1 MSTSKETKLPES
13 ILADIKKYNVS
24 PAQVKHITERYENM
38 QIDAG
43 EAIGVVTAQSVGE
56 PGTQMTMRTFHF
68 VGISELNVTLG
79 LPRIIEV
86 LDARKSPKTPMMNIF
101 IKAPHNKTFKSA
113 NKIADK
119 IKQVSLEEVSTDFT
133 LDLVNIQL
141 AANLNVELCK
151 KHGMKP
157 EDVKESVVKQLKG
170 FEVQLKGTTINI
182 IGSKDIKKL
191 YKLKEKLRNMY
202 VSGVPNITHT
212 LSVQRDGEYI
222 IQTYGT
228 NLKKLLLLEE
238 IDTTRTYSNDIFETF
253 KIFGIEATR
262 ERIFQELNMVLEQ
275 EGLNVDHRHIM
286 LIADTMCASGEL
298 RGITRH
304 GITSEKKSVLAR
316 ASFEVPLKHLVEAS
330 LIGEEDKL
338 TSVVENIMINQPV
351 PIGTG
356 LPELIIKM
364 KPNKN
369 STTPKVKPAVSKA
382 KVSKKPATKKVVTKK
397 PAKGAKKK

>member
-1 MSTSKETKLPES
+1 MEVNSMSTSKEITLPEP
-13 ILADIKKYNVS
+13 ILKDIKKHKLS
-24 PAQVKHITERYENM
+24 PAQIKHVTERYENM

-68 VGISELNVTLG
+68 AGVSELNVTLG

-86 LDARKSPKTPMMNIF
+86 LDARKAPKTPMMNIY
-101 IKAPHNKTFKSA
+101 IKAPHNKTFNSA
-113 NKIADK
+113 SKIADK
-119 IKQVSLEEVSTDFT
+119 IKQVSLEDVSTDFT

-141 AANLNVELCK
+141 AANLNLDLCK

-170 FEVQLKGTTINI
+170 FEVKLNGTTISI

-191 YKLKEKLRNMY
+191 YKLKEKIRNMY

-212 LSVQRDGEYI
+212 LAVQREGEYI

-228 NLKKLLLLEE
+228 NLKKLINIEE
-238 IDTTRTYSNDIFETF
+238 IDMTRTHTNDIFETF

-262 ERIFQELNMVLEQ
+262 ERIFQELTMVLEQ
-275 EGLNVDHRHIM
+275 EGLNVDYRHIM

-316 ASFEVPLKHLVEAS
+316 ASFEIPLKHLVEAS
-330 LIGEEDKL
+330 LIGEEDHL

-364 KPNKN
+364 KPSK
-369 STTPKVKPAVSKA
+369 SSATPKVKTATSKA
-382 KVSKKPATKKVVTKK
+382 KVAKKPATKKTTKGTKK
-397 PAKGAKKK
+397 

>member
-1 MSTSKETKLPES
+1 MSTSKEITLPEP
-13 ILADIKKYNVS
+13 ILKDIKKHKLS
-24 PAQVKHITERYENM
+24 PAQIKHVTERYENM

-68 VGISELNVTLG
+68 AGVSELNVTLG

-86 LDARKSPKTPMMNIF
+86 LDARKAPKTPMMNIY
-101 IKAPHNKTFKSA
+101 IKAPHNKTFNSA
-113 NKIADK
+113 SKIADK
-119 IKQVSLEEVSTDFT
+119 IKQVSLEDVSTDFT

-141 AANLNVELCK
+141 AANLNLDLCK

-170 FEVQLKGTTINI
+170 FEVKLNGTTISI

-191 YKLKEKLRNMY
+191 YKLKEKIRNMY

-212 LSVQRDGEYI
+212 LAVQREGEYI

-228 NLKKLLLLEE
+228 NLKKLINIEE
-238 IDTTRTYSNDIFETF
+238 IDMTRTHTNDIFETF

-262 ERIFQELNMVLEQ
+262 ERIFQELTMVLEQ
-275 EGLNVDHRHIM
+275 EGLNVDYRHIM

-316 ASFEVPLKHLVEAS
+316 ASFEIPLKHLVEAS
-330 LIGEEDKL
+330 LIGEEDHL

-364 KPNKN
+364 KPSK
-369 STTPKVKPAVSKA
+369 SSATPKVKTATSKA
-382 KVSKKPATKKVVTKK
+382 KVAKKPATKKTTKGTKK
-397 PAKGAKKK
+397 

>member
-1 MSTSKETKLPES
+1 MEVKSMSTSKELTLPDS
-13 ILADIKKYNVS
+13 VLADIKSNKLS
-24 PAQVKHITERYENM
+24 PARKKAIMERYTNM

-68 VGISELNVTLG
+68 VGISELNVTMG
-79 LPRIIEV
+79 LPRIIEI
-86 LDARKSPKTPMMNIF
+86 LDARKIPKTPMMNIYL
-101 IKAPHNKTFKSA
+101 KAPHNKTFNAAS
-113 NKIADK
+113 KIADK
-119 IKQVSLEEVSTDFT
+119 IKQVSLEDVSTDFT

-141 AANLNVELCK
+141 AANLNLDLCK
-151 KHGMKP
+151 RHGMTP
-157 EDVKESVVKQLKG
+157 EDAKESVVKQLKG
-170 FEVQLKGTTINI
+170 YEVKLSGTTIKI
-182 IGSKDIKKL
+182 LGSKDIKKL
-191 YKLKEKLRNMY
+191 YKLKEKLRGMY
-202 VSGVPNITHT
+202 VSGVPNISHT
-212 LSVQRDGEYI
+212 LAVKRDDEYI
-222 IQTYGT
+222 VQTYGT
-228 NLKKLLLLEE
+228 NLKKVLTRED
-238 IDTTRTYSNDIFETF
+238 IDITRTYSNDIFEIF

-262 ERIFQELNMVLEQ
+262 ERIFHELNMVLEQ

-286 LIADTMCASGEL
+286 LIADTMCSSGEL

-316 ASFEVPLKHLVEAS
+316 ASFEIPLKHLVEAS

-364 KPNKN
+364 KPQ
-369 STTPKVKPAVSKA
+369 SSAKPSKA
-382 KVSKKPATKKVVTKK
+382 KAKTATKKVVTKK
-397 PAKGAKKK
+397 TATKGAKKK